1 MGKIARKFVA
11 GSKSCSRNLSPTHPW
26 GRGVLTP
33 PLPHHTSLGPLVL
46 RGARPCLY
54 NKDIRGTPW
63 LLARRGEQGC
73 ERHSVQRLLAR
84 SADHQ
89 PHDSLGASSKSCP
102 LALSPAGTQQVC
114 GGGFWGTA
122 P

>member
-26 GRGVLTP
+26 GGGANPTPTP
-33 PLPHHTSLGPLVL
+33 PHITRTPGPEGSSALPLHQGHQRDS
-46 RGARPCLY
+46 
-54 NKDIRGTPW
+54 
-63 LLARRGEQGC
+63 LARHGERGC
-73 ERHSVQRLLAR
+73 ERRSVQCLLAR

-102 LALSPAGTQQVC
+102 LALFPAVTQQVC